1 MNLSR
6 AIFIAAAGW
15 CGGGGDATAV
25 IIFSYLNSFAIYIK
39 WDAYKSVL
47 MFLCYAFYLPSISV
61 FLHLNSSAHSLT
73 TTLASWIL
81 NAAHRNTF
89 QKKPWMSEMWND

>member
-15 CGGGGDATAV
+15 CGGGGGGDATAV

-39 WDAYKSVL
+39 
-47 MFLCYAFYLPSISV
+47 
-61 FLHLNSSAHSLT
+61 
-73 TTLASWIL
+73 
-81 NAAHRNTF
+81 
-89 QKKPWMSEMWND
+89 